1 MEGKLHEAAIAG
13 DAWELD
19 RLIKEDPDILRGCGA
34 AAEEIPLHIA
44 AQLGH
49 TEFVAKIGILKP
61 EFAYAKNSE
70 GRCPLHLASAKGHV
84 ETVAEL
90 LEINSDV
97 CFFRDRDG
105 RTPLHIAAMKGRI
118 QVLKK
123 LAEKKIKAAWVLADC
138 GQPILHLC
146 ANHNQFDALTRI
158 IDRVK
163 DTAPEKL
170 VEFVNLKDDYD
181 NTILHLL
188 AAKAQCQV

>member
-1 MEGKLHEAAIAG
+1 
-13 DAWELD
+13 
-19 RLIKEDPDILRGCGA
+19 
-34 AAEEIPLHIA
+34 
-44 AQLGH
+44 
-49 TEFVAKIGILKP
+49 
-61 EFAYAKNSE
+61 
-70 GRCPLHLASAKGHV
+70 
-84 ETVAEL
+84 
-90 LEINSDV
+90 
-97 CFFRDRDG
+97 
-105 RTPLHIAAMKGRI
+105 MKGRI

-188 AAKAQCQV
+188 AAEAQCQVIELLFPEDQSKNVFKVDVNAINQQGCTALDVLHQN

>member
-1 MEGKLHEAAIAG
+1 M
-13 DAWELD
+13 
-19 RLIKEDPDILRGCGA
+19 
-34 AAEEIPLHIA
+34 
-44 AQLGH
+44 
-49 TEFVAKIGILKP
+49 AKIGILKP